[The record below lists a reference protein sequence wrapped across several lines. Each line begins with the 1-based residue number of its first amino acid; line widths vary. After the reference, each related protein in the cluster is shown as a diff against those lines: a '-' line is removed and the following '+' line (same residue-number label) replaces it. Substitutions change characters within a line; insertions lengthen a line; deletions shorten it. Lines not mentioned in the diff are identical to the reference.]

1 MVYFMDNGLKEKYDK
16 LLGILKGYGSV
27 AVAFSSGV
35 DSTFLLHAA
44 REALGD
50 GAVALTASSSF
61 VPGREVAEARQFCE
75 RIGVRH
81 LIAEVDVLAIDG
93 VADNPKDRCYLC
105 KKALFQGFLD
115 TAAGEGLAVVAEG
128 SNVDDEG
135 DYRPGMKAIAEL
147 GVKSPLREAGLK
159 KQEIRDLSK
168 EFDLPTWNKPSFACL
183 ASRIPYGEV
192 LTNKKLRM
200 VEEAEQFLLDK
211 GYRQFRVR
219 VHGSGALLARIE
231 LLPEDIDKAL
241 APLVREEINDKLHGL
256 GFAYVALDLKGY
268 RTGSLNEVLK

>member
-1 MVYFMDNGLKEKYDK
+1 MVKLMDDGLRSKYER
-16 LLGILKGYGSV
+16 LLDILKGYGSV

-44 REALGD
+44 KEALGEK
-50 GAVALTASSSF
+50 AVALTASSSF
-61 VPGREVAEARQFCE
+61 VPKREVFEAREFCE
-75 RIGVRH
+75 KIGVKH
-81 LIAEVDVLAIDG
+81 LVADVDVLAIDG
-93 VADNPKDRCYLC
+93 VAENPKDRCYLC
-105 KKALFQGFLD
+105 KKALFKGFLD
-115 TAAGEGLAVVAEG
+115 TAEREGLSAVAEG

-192 LTNKKLRM
+192 ITNDKLRM
-200 VEEAEQFLLDK
+200 VEEAEEYLLNKDFK
-211 GYRQFRVR
+211 QFRVR
-219 VHGSGALLARIE
+219 VHGSGAPLARIE
-231 LLPEDIDKAL
+231 LLPEDMDRAME
-241 APLVREEINDKLHGL
+241 PSVREEINDKLHGM

>member
-61 VPGREVAEARQFCE
+61 VPEREVAEARQFCE

-105 KKALFQGFLD
+105 KKALFQDFL
-115 TAAGEGLAVVAEG
+115 
-128 SNVDDEG
+128 
-135 DYRPGMKAIAEL
+135 IQ
-147 GVKSPLREAGLK
+147 LRA
-159 KQEIRDLSK
+159 
-168 EFDLPTWNKPSFACL
+168 
-183 ASRIPYGEV
+183 
-192 LTNKKLRM
+192 
-200 VEEAEQFLLDK
+200 
-211 GYRQFRVR
+211 RVWR
-219 VHGSGALLARIE
+219 
-231 LLPEDIDKAL
+231 
-241 APLVREEINDKLHGL
+241 
-256 GFAYVALDLKGY
+256 
-268 RTGSLNEVLK
+268 